1 MQHARAEGAGAAAE
15 DGAQGVAVCVGEGCA
30 VLRDEFGEAIANEIG
45 EAQVC
50 VSVGVHVHPCCASA
64 DGGSNN
70 GAKVLTS

>member
-1 MQHARAEGAGAAAE
+1 MQHAFAEGTGAAAE
-15 DGAQGVAVCVGEGCA
+15 DGAQGVALCVGEGSA
-30 VLRDEFGEAIANEIG
+30 ELRVEFGETLANEIG

-50 VSVGVHVHPCCASA
+50 VSVGVHAHPCCASA